1 MRVGLYSCDGNEI
14 SNLAMPFYNWRVF
27 YEKIVQ
33 LILDG
38 NWKLEE
44 KNEKVKVLNYWWGMS
59 AGVID
64 VICSNHL
71 PVGTARL
78 VNLMKRLIKDGTVS
92 PFYGKLYSQNGV
104 VRDDED
110 GEMSPE
116 EIMKMDWLADIVVGS
131 IPTLDELVEDARDVV
146 AFQGVN
152 TPENLELKKTTDIV

>member
-1 MRVGLYSCDGNEI
+1 
-14 SNLAMPFYNWRVF
+14 
-27 YEKIVQ
+27 
-33 LILDG
+33 
-38 NWKLEE
+38 
-44 KNEKVKVLNYWWGMS
+44 MS

-146 AFQGVN
+146 TFQGVN

>member
-1 MRVGLYSCDGNEI
+1 MQYGEVRQRS
-14 SNLAMPFYNWRVF
+14 
-27 YEKIVQ
+27 
-33 LILDG
+33 
-38 NWKLEE
+38 
-44 KNEKVKVLNYWWGMS
+44 
-59 AGVID
+59 
-64 VICSNHL
+64 
-71 PVGTARL
+71 
-78 VNLMKRLIKDGTVS
+78 DGTVS